1 MSTPRRPTL
10 TKNAY
15 VYEELR
21 RRILAG
27 ELTPGQS
34 ISQEQLAA
42 DLGVSTTPL
51 REALR
56 RLDAE
61 GLVSIDAHRDARVSS
76 LNADEARSLFE
87 VRERLDPL
95 ATMLAATRRTDD
107 DVTAIRAALRDLEPL
122 SRTTT
127 TVQTLLVHREFHRS
141 VYTASHNPLL
151 MSLLEGLWDKADR
164 YRLVGLRS
172 KPDSEQDSERVRQE
186 HIAIADA
193 VIAGD
198 AKTAERVM
206 RKHVQGSLGRRAIA
220 ALEA

>member
-1 MSTPRRPTL
+1 MSALPRPAL

-27 ELTPGQS
+27 ELTQGQS

-42 DLGVSTTPL
+42 ELGVSTTPL

-61 GLVSIDAHRDARVSS
+61 GLVNLDAHRDARVTR
-76 LNADEARSLFE
+76 LNAEEARSLFE
-87 VRERLDPL
+87 IREKLDPL
-95 ATMLAATRRTDD
+95 AAKLAATRRTDA
-107 DVTAIRAALRDLEPL
+107 DVAAIESALKELEPL
-122 SRTTT
+122 SASTGFES
-127 TVQTLLVHREFHRS
+127 LLVHRAFHRS

-151 MSLLEGLWDKADR
+151 SSLLEGLWDKADR
-164 YRLVGLRS
+164 YRQIGLQS
-172 KPDSEQDSERVRQE
+172 KPDSADDRERVRRE
-186 HIAIADA
+186 HIAIAEA
-193 VIAGD
+193 VISGD
-198 AKTAERVM
+198 AREAERTM
-206 RKHVQGSLGRRAIA
+206 KKHVLGSLGRRAIA

>member
-1 MSTPRRPTL
+1 MSTLPRPAL
-10 TKNAY
+10 TKTAY

-27 ELTPGQS
+27 ELTQGQT
-34 ISQEQLAA
+34 IAQEQLAA
-42 DLGVSTTPL
+42 ELGVSTTPL

-61 GLVSIDAHRDARVSS
+61 GLVNLDAHRDARVTR
-76 LNADEARSLFE
+76 LNAEEARSLFE
-87 VRERLDPL
+87 IREKLDPL
-95 ATMLAATRRTDD
+95 AAKLAATRRTDAD
-107 DVTAIRAALRDLEPL
+107 IATIESALKDLEPL
-122 SRTTT
+122 SASTGFES
-127 TVQTLLVHREFHRS
+127 LLVHRAFHRS

-164 YRLVGLRS
+164 YRQIGLQS
-172 KPDSEQDSERVRQE
+172 KPDSADDRERVRRE
-186 HIAIADA
+186 HIAIAEA

-198 AKTAERVM
+198 ARAAEQTM
-206 RKHVQGSLGRRAIA
+206 KKHVLGSLGRRAIA

>member
-1 MSTPRRPTL
+1 MSALPRPAL

-27 ELTPGQS
+27 ELTQGQS

-42 DLGVSTTPL
+42 ELGVSTTPL

-61 GLVSIDAHRDARVSS
+61 GLVNLDAHRDARVTR
-76 LNADEARSLFE
+76 LNAEEARSLFE
-87 VRERLDPL
+87 IREKLDPL
-95 ATMLAATRRTDD
+95 AAKLAATRRTDA
-107 DVTAIRAALRDLEPL
+107 DVSAIESALKDLEPL
-122 SRTTT
+122 STSTGFES
-127 TVQTLLVHREFHRS
+127 LLVHRAFHRS

-151 MSLLEGLWDKADR
+151 SSLLEGLWDKADR
-164 YRLVGLRS
+164 YRQVGLQS
-172 KPDSEQDSERVRQE
+172 KPDSAEDRERVRRE
-186 HIAIADA
+186 HIAIAES
-193 VIAGD
+193 VISGD
-198 AKTAERVM
+198 AREAERTM
-206 RKHVQGSLGRRAIA
+206 KKHVLGSLGRRAIA